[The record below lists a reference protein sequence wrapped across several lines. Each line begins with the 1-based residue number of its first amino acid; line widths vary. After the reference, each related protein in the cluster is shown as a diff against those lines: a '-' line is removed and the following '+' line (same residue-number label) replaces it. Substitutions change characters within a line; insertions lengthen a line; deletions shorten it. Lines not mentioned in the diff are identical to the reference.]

1 LIAHRTGFNGHVAVS
16 NRQHPPNTY
25 EGGYAAA
32 RPCNGKELLS
42 VAGLSPLPYWELF
55 LGRPPGVKKGSG
67 HNSQLLHALVYRR
80 CRTCSAFA
88 RWLGAQ
94 GLFDPIEMSA
104 TMHRTP
110 QDARLPPHLD
120 LRHHLR

>member
-1 LIAHRTGFNGHVAVS
+1 MGCSMGHIGRQFKMRRDQGLARKRQENGVFQYFDRTRTF
-16 NRQHPPNTY
+16 
-25 EGGYAAA
+25 
-32 RPCNGKELLS
+32 S
-42 VAGLSPLPYWELF
+42 VF
-55 LGRPPGVKKGSG
+55 D
-67 HNSQLLHALVYRR
+67 
-80 CRTCSAFA
+80 

-110 QDARLPPHLD
+110 QDARLPTYLD